1 MTAVTLITAIVSAS
15 ARLIGN
21 RPSRTGANALAIVV
35 PPNAADRKP
44 ASVTPICTA
53 DRNRLGSPV
62 NWAISRPRLPRRAS
76 CLTWLSRSDTNAI
89 SAAANTPPIRI
100 NRKIMTTLNTV
111 SLVWDHHPLLSA
123 GECRRWFRT
132 GFIFSGMSHG
142 RTSSSMPRRGRQR
155 PARQRSGPT
164 GADADEVRPTGR
176 RQLPEG
182 PAAPPRGDPYNCA
195 ITDSARFGA
204 DFDRLSMII
213 TNDALEVWRWR

>member
-35 PPNAADRKP
+35 PPNAADQRHPDLHRRQEPVGIPRQLGNQSAPLATAGQLLNLAVAERHQRHLRGREHP
-44 ASVTPICTA
+44 ADQDKQENHDDVEHGLA
-53 DRNRLGSPV
+53 HVG
-62 NWAISRPRLPRRAS
+62 
-76 CLTWLSRSDTNAI
+76 
-89 SAAANTPPIRI
+89 PPPPA
-100 NRKIMTTLNTV
+100 L
-111 SLVWDHHPLLSA
+111 
-123 GECRRWFRT
+123 CRRIPPLVPHWLL
-132 GFIFSGMSHG
+132 FSGMSQG

-164 GADADEVRPTGR
+164 GADADQVRPTGR